1 MNIYITRNSTE
12 ASNGLPEL
20 LLIEFQGEIECP
32 NDDFQS
38 QLLAHLEVIHNP
50 VAGIK
55 YGIDIGIHHLEG
67 KSLFEEREN
76 INLVFKGELKKM
88 DKMLLVTK
96 NNVISPDEARLEAV
110 GICKE
115 KIVFNKRPTP
125 VLRQEL
131 KKVKITTEITDVKA

>member
-1 MNIYITRNSTE
+1 
-12 ASNGLPEL
+12 
-20 LLIEFQGEIECP
+20 
-32 NDDFQS
+32 
-38 QLLAHLEVIHNP
+38 
-50 VAGIK
+50 
-55 YGIDIGIHHLEG
+55 
-67 KSLFEEREN
+67 
-76 INLVFKGELKKM
+76 M

-96 NNVISPDEARLEAV
+96 NRVVSPEEARLEVV